1 MSPRFLIAVW
11 VAVAAAGCVAPPEA
25 REERALQEHSIRFLG
40 GEVTEASDAVAA
52 ALGQMDSDPAATRDA
67 LERAAAALDR
77 LDSFYLPLLDLRER
91 TEVALQALEGGS
103 VEGCQAE
110 LGEMTEIVRGLVEGS
125 TPPLRTDLEAL
136 GEELAAARLHLAGE
150 PERVPDLLVALHR
163 RIQDQLLKGHLV
175 LAGGGPED

>member
-1 MSPRFLIAVW
+1 
-11 VAVAAAGCVAPPEA
+11 
-25 REERALQEHSIRFLG
+25 
-40 GEVTEASDAVAA
+40 
-52 ALGQMDSDPAATRDA
+52 MDSDPAATRDA

-125 TPPLRTDLEAL
+125 TPPADGSRSA
-136 GEELAAARLHLAGE
+136 GRGARGSPAPPG
-150 PERVPDLLVALHR
+150 R
-163 RIQDQLLKGHLV
+163 
-175 LAGGGPED
+175 